1 MTNLYKR
8 LIYFACNLLQA
19 FFYALSGRVSV
30 GTLVLDIRYFISGYF
45 HRQIINIGQTSRLAI
60 ISITTG
66 EAGILSLN
74 FQLFYD
80 IQAGIFHESSGIFNH
95 GL

>member
-1 MTNLYKR
+1 MKNSYKR

-30 GTLVLDIRYFISGYF
+30 GTLVFEIRYFIIGYF
-45 HRQIINIGQTSRLAI
+45 HRHIINIGQTSYLTI
-60 ISITTG
+60 ISKTTG
-66 EAGILSLN
+66 KAGLLSLH

-80 IQAGIFHESSGIFNH
+80 IQAGIFHESSGILNH
-95 GL
+95 CL